1 MRPGEVAPGG
11 IARWAGLL
19 QARPAATP
27 QTILLFSAKMV
38 LERARLTNHPI
49 IRFDV
54 PLAGQYRLKELVG
67 AFAPWRREDEEGK
80 V

>member
-1 MRPGEVAPGG
+1 MDQPKMDEVTA
-11 IARWAGLL
+11 IATAVL
-19 QARPAATP
+19 AAVAFI
-27 QTILLFSAKMV
+27 QFWLFVWFSAKMV